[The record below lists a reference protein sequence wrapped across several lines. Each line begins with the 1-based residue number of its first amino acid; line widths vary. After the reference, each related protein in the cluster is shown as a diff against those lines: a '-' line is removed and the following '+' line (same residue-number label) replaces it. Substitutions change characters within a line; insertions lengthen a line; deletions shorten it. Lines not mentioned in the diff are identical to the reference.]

1 MVDSFAGCFYYLIF
15 LGGSVMRTCL
25 VRKLFVLVA
34 VGWSLALSADP
45 QVEQLF
51 NAVAESD
58 VRQVVL
64 SLESGVD
71 VNASLKGFY
80 AIMLVEDV
88 AIARLLIDAGAR
100 VDVVDGREGQN
111 ALHWVIERTCDAE
124 VAEVL
129 IEEGGADPNA
139 TAPATDIFPPLTP
152 VDAAMM
158 FCAMGTGDTSVI
170 EMLLDYGGDG
180 KLYREM
186 LQAEKDDRE
195 ADAAREQQRKTGTR
209 TPLHAAVDEGT
220 VAEVV
225 ALIEAGADV
234 HAVNKYGETP
244 LHIAAG
250 HAGEETGLG
259 APEKGRLLIEAGAN
273 IEAIDKYGSRPLH
286 ILVDGFGGDETLA
299 LLQILIDA
307 GVDVNSRDDDGYK
320 PLFKARH
327 YAVKELLQA
336 NGAE

>member
-1 MVDSFAGCFYYLIF
+1 
-15 LGGSVMRTCL
+15 MRTCL

-34 VGWSLALSADP
+34 VGWSFGSQANS
-45 QVEQLF
+45 QVEELF
-51 NAVAESD
+51 NAVATSD

-80 AIMLVEDV
+80 AILLVEDV
-88 AIARLLIDAGAR
+88 AIARLLIDAGAK
-100 VDVVDGREGQN
+100 VDVVDGKRGMN
-111 ALHWVIERTCDAE
+111 ALHWVIERSCDADL
-124 VAEVL
+124 AEVL

-139 TAPATDIFPPLTP
+139 TAPSNGLSPYPLTP
-152 VDAAMM
+152 VDAALMA
-158 FCAMGTGDTSVI
+158 CTMGTGDTSVI
-170 EMLLDYGGDG
+170 DMLVAYGGDG
-180 KLYREM
+180 KLFREM
-186 LQAEKDDRE
+186 LQREKEDRE
-195 ADAAREQQRKTGTR
+195 ADAAREQRKTGKT
-209 TPLHAAVDEGT
+209 TPLHTAVDEGT

-234 HAVNKYGETP
+234 NAIDKRGETP

-250 HAGEETGLG
+250 HAAEETGLG
-259 APEKGRLLIEAGAN
+259 APEKGKLLIEAGAN

-286 ILVDGFGGDETLA
+286 ILIDGFGGDETLA
-299 LLQILIDA
+299 LLQTLIDA

-320 PLFKARH
+320 PLFKARS
-327 YAVKELLQA
+327 YTVKELLRA

>member
-1 MVDSFAGCFYYLIF
+1 
-15 LGGSVMRTCL
+15 MRVCL
-25 VRKLFVLVA
+25 ARKLFVLVA

-45 QVEQLF
+45 RVEELF

-80 AIMLVEDV
+80 AIMLVKNVE
-88 AIARLLIDAGAR
+88 IARLLIDAGAK
-100 VDVVDGREGQN
+100 VDVVDGREGKN
-111 ALHWVIERTCDAE
+111 ALHWVIERSCDAD

-129 IEEGGADPNA
+129 IAKGGADPNA
-139 TAPATDIFPPLTP
+139 TIPATGFTP
-152 VDAAMM
+152 VDTAVS
-158 FCAMGTGDTSVI
+158 CAMFTGDTSVI
-170 EMLLDYGGDG
+170 EMLLSYGGDG
-180 KLYREM
+180 KLYREL
-186 LQAEKDDRE
+186 LQAEKEDRE
-195 ADAAREQQRKTGTR
+195 ADAARDRQRKTGKT
-209 TPLHAAVDEGT
+209 TPLHIAVDEGT
-220 VAEVV
+220 IAEVV

-234 HAVNKYGETP
+234 NAIDERGETP

-299 LLQILIDA
+299 LLQTLIDA

-327 YAVKELLQA
+327 YQVKELLQA